1 MGALAS
7 SGSPW
12 GGVGVRAGAV
22 PHLGSGADLVAPPPP
37 KTNSP
42 SFQGPLP
49 HLIYRT
55 PLLPVPLGCREPG
68 KGGKVGLGRGPAVL
82 PSPGPSPQAAYLLPL
97 LILLL

>member
-12 GGVGVRAGAV
+12 GGVGGRAGAV
-22 PHLGSGADLVAPPPP
+22 PPASGFRADLVSPPR
-37 KTNSP
+37 TNSP
-42 SFQGPLP
+42 SLQGPLP

-55 PLLPVPLGCREPG
+55 PLLPAPLGCREPG
-68 KGGKVGLGRGPAVL
+68 KGGKVGLGRGPVMP

-97 LILLL
+97 LLLLP